1 MSRSSE
7 HERIAKLRSLFA
19 STATDAGLLL
29 SIGDDAA
36 VLAPGAHPLVWSIDA
51 AVEGTHF
58 RRDLMSLEDA
68 GYRATMAALSDL
80 AAMGA
85 SPMGVLS
92 SLVLPRELPDDE
104 LEAIARGQR
113 DAALAGETA
122 VIGGN
127 LARGDAISITTAVL
141 GRAERP
147 LTRAGAKPGDRLWL
161 SGDLGWAALGL
172 ALLEAKRERESARA
186 VAAFR
191 RPRARLAEGLS
202 AVRGGASA
210 AIDVSDGAAADAL
223 HIAEES
229 SLTIVLDEA
238 ALDDHELAAVAASVD
253 RTALDLVLSGGEDY
267 ALLCAAPASATL
279 EGFRVIGECTS
290 GTPSVLLRERTGA
303 VRTLA
308 ALGFDHFGPPA

>member
-7 HERIAKLRSLFA
+7 HERIDKLRRLFA
-19 STATDAGLLL
+19 SSSADPALLL

-36 VLAPGAHPLVWSIDA
+36 VLAPGELPLVWSIDA

-58 RRDLMSLEDA
+58 RRDLMSLEDV

-92 SLVLPRELPDDE
+92 SLVLPRTVTDDE
-104 LEAIARGQR
+104 VEAIARGQR
-113 DAALAGETA
+113 DATEASSTA

-141 GRAERP
+141 GRARRP
-147 LTRAGAKPGDRLWL
+147 LTRNGARAGDRLWL

-172 ALLEAKRERESARA
+172 ALLEQHRTAESERA
-186 VAAFR
+186 VTAFR
-191 RPRARLAEGLS
+191 RPRARIAEGLA
-202 AVRGGASA
+202 AVRDGATA
-210 AIDVSDGAAADAL
+210 AIDISDGAGADAG
-223 HIAEES
+223 HIASES
-229 SLTIVLDEA
+229 ALTILLDEA
-238 ALDDHELAAVAASVD
+238 SLADDELAAVASRIGRVA
-253 RTALDLVLSGGEDY
+253 TELILAGGEDY

-279 EGFRVIGECTS
+279 EGFRTIGEVVA
-290 GTPSVLLRERTGA
+290 GPPQVLLRDEAGGTRP
-303 VRTLA
+303 VA
-308 ALGFDHFGPPA
+308 APGFDHFGR

>member
-1 MSRSSE
+1 MTRSSE
-7 HERIAKLRSLFA
+7 HERIKKLRSLFA
-19 STATDAGLLL
+19 SSQTDGLLL

-36 VLAPGAHPLVWSIDA
+36 VLAPGEHPLVWSIDA

-92 SLVLPRELPDDE
+92 SLVLPRTLTDDE

-113 DAALAGETA
+113 DAAALCGTV

-147 LTRAGAKPGDRLWL
+147 LTRSGARATDRLWL

-172 ALLEAKRERESARA
+172 ALLEEKREADSEHA
-186 VAAFR
+186 VRAFR
-191 RPRARLAEGLS
+191 RPRARIAEGLA
-202 AVRGGASA
+202 AVRAGATA
-210 AIDVSDGAAADAL
+210 AIDVSDGAAADAF
-223 HIAEES
+223 HVASES
-229 SLTIVLDEA
+229 ALTIVLDEA
-238 ALDDHELAAVAASVD
+238 ALADDELGELAASIGRPV
-253 RTALDLVLSGGEDY
+253 LDLILAGGEDY

-279 EGFRVIGECTS
+279 EGFRPIGELVAGS
-290 GTPSVLLRERTGA
+290 PQVLLRERTGTTRPISA
-303 VRTLA
+303 P
-308 ALGFDHFGPPA
+308 GFDHFGL

>member
-1 MSRSSE
+1 MTRSSE
-7 HERIAKLRSLFA
+7 HERIQKLRSLFA
-19 STATDAGLLL
+19 SSETDGLLL

-36 VLAPGAHPLVWSIDA
+36 VLAPGQRPLVWSIDA

-92 SLVLPRELPDDE
+92 SLVLPRALTDDE

-113 DAALAGETA
+113 DAAALCGTV

-147 LTRAGAKPGDRLWL
+147 LTRSGARATDRLWL

-172 ALLEAKRERESARA
+172 ALLEDKREDSERAAR
-186 VAAFR
+186 AFR
-191 RPRARLAEGLS
+191 RPRARIAEGLT
-202 AVRGGASA
+202 AVRDGATA
-210 AIDVSDGAAADAL
+210 AIDVSDGAAADAF
-223 HIAEES
+223 HVASES

-238 ALDDHELAAVAASVD
+238 ALADDELAKVAASIG
-253 RTALDLVLSGGEDY
+253 RPALDFILAGGEDY
-267 ALLCAAPASATL
+267 ALFCAAPASVTL
-279 EGFRVIGECTS
+279 EGFRPIGELVAGS
-290 GTPSVLLRERTGA
+290 PEVRIRERTGTT
-303 VRTLA
+303 RPIS
-308 ALGFDHFGPPA
+308 ALGFDHFAR